1 MEGIEWLRIHYSYPA
16 DFPDDVLEEMATNP
30 KVCRYM
36 DIPLQHIA
44 DNVLS
49 KMRRGADGAWT
60 RDLIR
65 RMREKVPGVALRTTL
80 IVGHPGET
88 PGDFRELMDFVREA
102 RFERMGAFTY
112 SEEDGTWGAEHL
124 EDKISPKTKQNRLD
138 KLMLLQ
144 QEISRESNAA
154 RVGSEVRVLVDS
166 FTDGVLV
173 CRSEFESPE
182 VDGEILVRYDADILG
197 GREPQKLV
205 GTFLKVRIVAADAY
219 DLTADPVGL
228 DE

>member
-1 MEGIEWLRIHYSYPA
+1 
-16 DFPDDVLEEMATNP
+16 
-30 KVCRYM
+30 
-36 DIPLQHIA
+36 
-44 DNVLS
+44 
-49 KMRRGADGAWT
+49 MRRGADGAWT

-80 IVGHPGET
+80 IVGHPGEN
-88 PGDFRELMDFVREA
+88 PKDFLELMDFVREA

-112 SEEDGTWGAEHL
+112 SEEEGTWGAEHL
-124 EDKISPKTKQNRLD
+124 EDRISPRTKRNRLD

-144 QEISRESNAA
+144 QEISRSCNEA
-154 RVGSEVRVLVDS
+154 RVGTEVRVLVDS

-182 VDGEILVRYDADILG
+182 VDGEILVRYDAGVLG
-197 GREPQKLV
+197 GIEPHSLV

-219 DLTADPVGL
+219 DLTADPIGL